1 MVAALDG
8 QDGCPRPLE
17 GFQDLGMLVSY
28 IPLALRVSLGI
39 DSETVGLFKQLY
51 SRRARVCLLLAV
63 EDVVG
68 WLQAR
73 IARAAKGCK
82 KWTVSLN
89 NGARIWAL

>member
-28 IPLALRVSLGI
+28 SPLAHESGI
-39 DSETVGLFKQLY
+39 ASETVGLFKQLY